1 MKGVS
6 DRMELFLAILIGVG
20 LSISAGF
27 RVFTPLL
34 IASVAGK
41 LGWLPLASSFEW
53 ISSTPALIA
62 FIVAFILEVGS
73 NYIPIVDNA
82 LKAISAPLAL
92 VAGTL
97 LSISVIGIDES
108 PFLAWGMA
116 FVTGGGAAT
125 ITQLT
130 STAVRSTSTVTTGG
144 LGNPV
149 VAFFEDI
156 ISVLISILSI
166 ALPVLVLVIVGIIL
180 FIFFKLMS
188 KIRNRKTRVT

>member
-149 VAFFEDI
+149 VAFFEDV